1 MWLRIVIGFTFI
13 SKLQGFSDGNFP
25 QSCASMSPVHTR
37 GGTQLRPQT
46 SEPPYEVTCQNG
58 QPGEPITVSLRS
70 IGTQSFRGFMLQA
83 RDVSYGAEGRTVGR
97 FSSIETST
105 TRLLSCNGFTDSA
118 VSHRNNRK
126 KTSVNVSWTPQG
138 EQRLNIIF
146 RATFAEDFFKFWEP
160 VDVPLV
166 QCITSPT
173 MEPTS
178 TQETTASTPTQEAI
192 ASTSTQETTALTST
206 QETTASTSTQETTAS
221 TSTQVTTAL
230 TSTQETTASTSTQV
244 TTALTSTQDTT
255 ASTSTQVTTALTP
268 TQETTASTSTQETT
282 ASTPTQETIASTS
295 TQETTASTPTQETTA
310 STSTQETT
318 ASTPTPETI
327 ASTSTQETTA
337 STPTPEI
344 VASTSTQ
351 ETTASTP
358 TPEIIASTSTQET
371 TASTSTQE
379 TTASTSTPE
388 TIASTSTQ
396 ETTASTSTPETIAS
410 TSTQET
416 TASTSTPET
425 IESTSTQETI
435 ASTSTANTTGPPPP
449 EQFRTEEATVVM
461 SSKSAWK
468 TAQKATHNIVFFT
481 SPQNRS
487 CFMKVPLVALGSVV
501 LAITSLELVIIG
513 ALLLIGP
520 SHELKERFESA
531 LRVCFAID
539 PIFTMSFIFAEV
551 FLLPEEEKRK
561 RTSIHPLLLPL
572 LIACTIWIFFA
583 EIWGFGLCCNRGP
596 ILRRVKK
603 ESSTHPEN
611 CQPQSTKNPFCKVK
625 WFVRAVSVIF
635 MAGTLCFA
643 VAIIVIMM

>member
-468 TAQKATHNIVFFT
+468 TAQK
-481 SPQNRS
+481 
-487 CFMKVPLVALGSVV
+487 VPLVALGSVV

>member
-13 SKLQGFSDGNFP
+13 SKLQGFADGNFP

-37 GGTQLRPQT
+37 RDTQLSPQT

-70 IGTQSFRGFMLQA
+70 IGAQSFRGFMLQA

-105 TRLLSCNGFTDSA
+105 TQFLSCNGFTDSA
-118 VSHRNNRK
+118 VSHRNNK
-126 KTSVNVSWTPQG
+126 EKTSVNVSWTPQG

-178 TQETTASTPTQEAI
+178 TQETTASTPTQETI
-192 ASTSTQETTALTST
+192 
-206 QETTASTSTQETTAS
+206 ASTSTQETTAS
-221 TSTQVTTAL
+221 TP
-230 TSTQETTASTSTQV
+230 TQETTASTSTQV

-282 ASTPTQETIASTS
+282 ASTPT
-295 TQETTASTPTQETTA
+295 
-310 STSTQETT
+310 
-318 ASTPTPETI
+318 PETI
-327 ASTSTQETTA
+327 ASSTQETTA

-396 ETTASTSTPETIAS
+396 ETTASTSTQETIA
-410 TSTQET
+410 
-416 TASTSTPET
+416 
-425 IESTSTQETI
+425 STSTQETI

-468 TAQKATHNIVFFT
+468 TVQKATHNIVFFT

-487 CFMKVPLVALGSVV
+487 CFTKVPLVALGSVV

-513 ALLLIGP
+513 VLLLIGP

>member
-13 SKLQGFSDGNFP
+13 SKLQGFADGNFP

-37 GGTQLRPQT
+37 RDTQLSPQT

-70 IGTQSFRGFMLQA
+70 IGAQSFRGFMLQA

-105 TRLLSCNGFTDSA
+105 TQFLSCNGFTDSA
-118 VSHRNNRK
+118 VSHRNNK
-126 KTSVNVSWTPQG
+126 EKTSVNVSWTPQG

-178 TQETTASTPTQEAI
+178 TQETTASTPTQETI
-192 ASTSTQETTALTST
+192 
-206 QETTASTSTQETTAS
+206 ASTSTQETTAS
-221 TSTQVTTAL
+221 TP
-230 TSTQETTASTSTQV
+230 TQETTASTSTQV

-282 ASTPTQETIASTS
+282 ASTPT
-295 TQETTASTPTQETTA
+295 
-310 STSTQETT
+310 
-318 ASTPTPETI
+318 PETI
-327 ASTSTQETTA
+327 ASSTQETTA

-396 ETTASTSTPETIAS
+396 ETTASTSTQETIA
-410 TSTQET
+410 
-416 TASTSTPET
+416 
-425 IESTSTQETI
+425 STSTQETI

-468 TAQKATHNIVFFT
+468 TVQ
-481 SPQNRS
+481 
-487 CFMKVPLVALGSVV
+487 KVPLVALGSVV

-513 ALLLIGP
+513 VLLLIGP